1 VIGSLWTGRKRVA
14 HVLHAT
20 YTSVVQDRKPLT
32 DEELAGRMFAGD
44 EEAARELLERYRR
57 PLYSLLF
64 SLTRDYHDAEDAFQ
78 ETFLR
83 AVRAGSTYDSS
94 RKFRP
99 WLYAIGL
106 NIVRDTARRRQKNQ
120 DPKPA
125 SADELERIAQPSGP
139 ESAAGNIEAAQLV
152 NRALDRLS
160 EEHRIVIVLRFFH
173 SLSESEIAEAA
184 GIPRGTV
191 KSRLHNAINRMR
203 KMTVMEEE

>member
-1 VIGSLWTGRKRVA
+1 M
-14 HVLHAT
+14 
-20 YTSVVQDRKPLT
+20 QDRKLFT
-32 DEELAGRMFAGD
+32 DEEFAGRMFAGD
-44 EEAARELLERYRR
+44 EEAARELLERYRK
-57 PLYSLLF
+57 PLYSLIF

-99 WLYAIGL
+99 WLYAIAL
-106 NIVRDTARRRQKNQ
+106 NIVRDAARRRQKTQ

-125 SADELERIAQPSGP
+125 PADELERIAQPSES
-139 ESAAGNIEAAQLV
+139 ESAAGRIEAAQLV
-152 NRALDRLS
+152 NRAISNLS
-160 EEHRIVIVLRFFH
+160 EEHRIVVVLRFFH

-203 KMTVMEEE
+203 GMTAMEEE